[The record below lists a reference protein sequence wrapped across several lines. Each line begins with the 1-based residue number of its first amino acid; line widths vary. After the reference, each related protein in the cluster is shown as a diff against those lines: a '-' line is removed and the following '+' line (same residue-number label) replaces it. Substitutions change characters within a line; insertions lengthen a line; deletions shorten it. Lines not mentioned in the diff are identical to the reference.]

1 MDIFY
6 YNTPIY
12 REILLQFLQFTE
24 KYYINRTPFHFR
36 RRAEAVLRRV
46 ARLSKA
52 FSTDRPSS
60 PEKCQ
65 YVDLSRAIWKSSGT
79 SQHSTTSKIGLR
91 GIARYAEKASAVGF
105 LLIWNAVL
113 RRGSGGGVFSWI
125 CGICGITCIVE
136 HKRLLLI
143 FYLGYAGPGVSKV
156 FFTWC
161 FLLLLFAS
169 DDIKYFAL
177 KSKQTQNVSFNFL

>member
-1 MDIFY
+1 MHVDRFY
-6 YNTPIY
+6 YNTPFTGKYFSYFSNLQRNITSTKHLF
-12 REILLQFLQFTE
+12 ILD
-24 KYYINRTPFHFR
+24 
-36 RRAEAVLRRV
+36 AVLRRV

-125 CGICGITCIVE
+125 CAICGITCIVE

-156 FFTWC
+156 FFYMMFSTFIIC
-161 FLLLLFAS
+161 FWR
-169 DDIKYFAL
+169 Y
-177 KSKQTQNVSFNFL
+177 